1 LEKILKKFF
10 PVATSDHG
18 DVCYRSD
25 MWAKWVLHF
34 IMSTIDFQGFQVLT
48 VSESKIFLGAPA
60 SDVV

>member
-1 LEKILKKFF
+1 
-10 PVATSDHG
+10 
-18 DVCYRSD
+18 

-34 IMSTIDFQGFQVLT
+34 NMSTIDFQGFHVLT